1 MTKRNVFLAEE
12 PPAEET
18 IENQQN
24 GEGTSTPE
32 DKESGQEGV
41 ESMAEEGTSDSNT
54 GSESNSA
61 MVEEPLADPV
71 APEDSEKKE

>member
-1 MTKRNVFLAEE
+1 
-12 PPAEET
+12 
-18 IENQQN
+18 
-24 GEGTSTPE
+24 
-32 DKESGQEGV
+32 
-41 ESMAEEGTSDSNT
+41 MAEEGTSDSNT

>member
-1 MTKRNVFLAEE
+1 MSLTEE
-12 PPAEET
+12 PPPEET
-18 IENQQN
+18 VVESQQN
-24 GEGTSTPE
+24 GERISTPE

-54 GSESNSA
+54 GSESNSGA
-61 MVEEPLADPV
+61 MVEEPSADPE